1 MKITAINGRF
11 SRPIYLPTDHF
22 VIRDELDKLR
32 ADGDTKLHIKINVCN
47 EVGKLVGKEFDT
59 DLYKMNFLAD
69 RIETDD
75 PKRNIQMAALLT
87 VKSERT
93 VDELIRMT
101 YSDSVSVYP
110 CRSYE
115 ELGEMVIDN
124 ELLPGL
130 NHVPDSL
137 LPLLDREQVGK
148 RFAEQENGVFANGYY
163 CLPTEYVEL
172 QINVEIAKPKDI
184 FFSLIL
190 VPYGKDLD
198 QYGQRFDLP
207 CSKETLEQFASEC
220 GVSLDK
226 MNYYSLRSSIP
237 LMYDPL
243 SVTALNDLAV
253 CLAALENDEFVKL
266 KAVMQT
272 MPALNTQHTM
282 ELITHLNEYDL
293 DRQVRNSDDYGYSYL
308 EKFLPPEFSPRVFED
323 TDLTEVGDEVL
334 LFKRGQIT
342 TYGAISGKGE
352 QLYTPIVDKP
362 VLDEYE
368 DEDESEDECEDMGMG
383 VIS

>member
-1 MKITAINGRF
+1 MKITATNGRF
-11 SRPIYLPTDHF
+11 SRPIYLPTDTF
-22 VIRDELDKLR
+22 DIRDELDKLR
-32 ADGDTKLHIKINVCN
+32 ADGDTQLRIRITDCN
-47 EVGKLVGKEFDT
+47 EVKELVGKEFDT
-59 DLYKMNFLAD
+59 DLYKMNFLAE

-75 PKRNIQMAALLT
+75 PKRNVQMAALLT
-87 VKSERT
+87 VRPERT

-110 CRSYE
+110 CAGYK

-137 LPLLDREQVGK
+137 LPMLDREQIGK
-148 RFAEQENGVFANGYY
+148 RFAEQENGVFAGGYY
-163 CLPTEYVEL
+163 CLPTEYEEP
-172 QINVEIAKPKDI
+172 QIDVEIAKPKDV

-190 VPYGKDLD
+190 VPYGKAPD

-207 CSKETLEQFASEC
+207 CSKETLNSFASEC
-220 GVSLDK
+220 GVPLDK
-226 MNYYSLRSSIP
+226 MNYYSLRSSVP
-237 LMYDPL
+237 LMYDPM

-253 CLAALENDEFVKL
+253 CLAALEYDEFVKL

-272 MPALNTQHTM
+272 MPTMNTEHTM
-282 ELITHLNEYDL
+282 ELLTHLNEYDL
-293 DRQVRNSDDYGYSYL
+293 DRQVGTSDDYGRSYL

-323 TDLTEVGDEVL
+323 TDLTEIGDEVL
-334 LFKRGQIT
+334 LFKKGQIT
-342 TYGAISGKGE
+342 TYGAISGEGE
-352 QLYTPIVDKP
+352 QLYTPIVDKTM
-362 VLDEYE
+362 EESE

>member
-1 MKITAINGRF
+1 MKITATNGRF
-11 SRPIYLPTDHF
+11 SRPISLPTDTF
-22 VIRDELDKLR
+22 DIRDELDKLR
-32 ADGDTKLHIKINVCN
+32 ADGDTKLHIRITDCN
-47 EVGKLVGKEFDT
+47 EVKELVGKEFDT

-87 VKSERT
+87 VRPERT
-93 VDELIRMT
+93 IDALIRMT

-110 CRSYE
+110 CAVYK

-130 NHVPDSL
+130 DHIPDSL
-137 LPLLDREQVGK
+137 LPMLDREQVGK
-148 RFAEQENGVFANGYY
+148 RFAEQENGVFAGGCY
-163 CLPTEYVEL
+163 CLPFEYVEP
-172 QINVEIAKPKDI
+172 QIDVDITKPKDV

-190 VPYGKDLD
+190 VPYGKDSD

-207 CSKETLEQFASEC
+207 CSKETLDTFASEC
-220 GVSLDK
+220 GVPLDK
-226 MNYYSLRSSIP
+226 MNYYSLRSSVP
-237 LMYDPL
+237 LMYDPM
-243 SVTALNDLAV
+243 SVTTLNDLAV
-253 CLAALENDEFVKL
+253 CLAALEDDDFVKL

-272 MPALNTQHTM
+272 MPTMNIEHTM

-293 DRQVRNSDDYGYSYL
+293 DRQVRNSDDYGRSYL

-323 TDLTEVGDEVL
+323 TDLTEIGNEVL
-334 LFKRGQIT
+334 LFKKGQIT
-342 TYGAISGKGE
+342 TYGAISGEGE

-362 VLDEYE
+362 MEESE
-368 DEDESEDECEDMGMG
+368 DEDESEDECEDMRMG